1 MEEGKTMAQETE
13 IVTAPPAKME
23 FRLINPTED
32 GFLRTIK
39 WNREEL
45 EAAVRVKVASYQNVV
60 YTEDNLK
67 QAKADRAELNK
78 LTDAIEERRKK
89 VKNIIMEPYTTFEA
103 EVKEVLELIKEPV
116 SLIDAQVKAFE
127 DQQKE
132 EKKKSIRES
141 YEEVIGDLAA
151 VLPFERVF
159 DSRYLNKTYK
169 LSTAQADVKRKVEK
183 VRTDL
188 ETIDGLDSKYKLNA
202 KDVYIKTLDL
212 SKALAE
218 NKRLSDLEE
227 KLEAE
232 KRRKAA
238 EETERK
244 RLAEERR
251 RQEEAR
257 RAEEERQ
264 RAEVERIKAEQAA
277 QNQNV
282 SEEAQ
287 NGTNHPENGTTDTES
302 VSEPVENGT
311 VQWESE
317 AGSASPVGRVIES
330 IERQALA
337 AAVDPF
343 AQKLVVEEKK
353 FRTRFCA
360 VGTRAQLEGLI
371 QYMKENGIE
380 YGRIK

>member
-1 MEEGKTMAQETE
+1 MAEERAVEVVET
-13 IVTAPPAKME
+13 PPAKME
-23 FRLINPTED
+23 FRLINPTEG
-32 GFLRTIK
+32 GFLKAIK
-39 WNREEL
+39 WNRDEL
-45 EAAVRVKVASYQNVV
+45 EAAVKEKVAAHQNVV

-78 LTDAIEERRKK
+78 LTEAIEERRKK
-89 VKNIIMEPYTTFEA
+89 VKSIIMEPYTNFEA

-116 SLIDAQVKAFE
+116 GMIDTQIKAFE

-132 EKKKSIRES
+132 EKKKSIQES
-141 YEEVIGDLAA
+141 YDEAIGDLAE

-159 DSRYLNKTYK
+159 EARYLNKTYK
-169 LSTAQADVKRKVEK
+169 LSTAQADVKKKVER

-188 ETIDGLDSKYKLNA
+188 ETIDSLESKYKLNA

-232 KRRKAA
+232 KRRKA
-238 EETERK
+238 EEEAERK
-244 RLAEERR
+244 RQAEERR
-251 RQEEAR
+251 KREEER
-257 RAEEERQ
+257 RAEEER
-264 RAEVERIKAEQAA
+264 RKAEAEKLKDEQAA
-277 QNQNV
+277 QNQSVSEEVQGGTKQPESGTVEGENV
-282 SEEAQ
+282 SEP
-287 NGTNHPENGTTDTES
+287 TENGTITQENES
-302 VSEPVENGT
+302 GPVSPMGK
-311 VQWESE
+311 
-317 AGSASPVGRVIES
+317 VIES
-330 IERQALA
+330 IERQAFA
-337 AAVDPF
+337 VAVDPF
-343 AQKLVVEEKK
+343 VQKPVVEEKK

-371 QYMKENGIE
+371 QYMQENGIE

>member
-1 MEEGKTMAQETE
+1 MEEEKTMAQETG
-13 IVTAPPAKME
+13 VVAAPPAKME

-45 EAAVRVKVASYQNVV
+45 EAAVRAKVASYQNVV
-60 YTEDNLK
+60 YTEDNLR

-78 LTDAIEERRKK
+78 LTEAIEERRKK
-89 VKNIIMEPYTTFEA
+89 VKNIIMEPYTTFET
-103 EVKEVLELIKEPV
+103 EVKEVLELIKEPA
-116 SLIDAQVKAFE
+116 SLIDAQIKAFE

-132 EKKKSIRES
+132 EKKKSILES

-151 VLPFERVF
+151 ILPFERVF

-212 SKALAE
+212 SKALVE

-232 KRRKAA
+232 NKRKAA
-238 EETERK
+238 EEAERK
-244 RLAEERR
+244 RLAEERQ

-257 RAEEERQ
+257 RAE
-264 RAEVERIKAEQAA
+264 AERIKAEQAT
-277 QNQNV
+277 QNQSV

-287 NGTNHPENGTTDTES
+287 TGTNQPEIGTTDTES
-302 VSEPVENGT
+302 VSESVENGT
-311 VQWESE
+311 VPWESE
-317 AGSASPVGRVIES
+317 AGPVSPMGRAIES
-330 IERQALA
+330 IERQAFA

-343 AQKLVVEEKK
+343 APKKEEAKR

-360 VGTRAQLEGLI
+360 VGTRAQLQGLV
-371 QYMKENGIE
+371 QYMQENGIE

>member
-1 MEEGKTMAQETE
+1 MAEERVQAE
-13 IVTAPPAKME
+13 IIEAPPQKME

-45 EAAVRVKVASYQNVV
+45 EAAVREKVADYQNVV

-78 LTDAIEERRKK
+78 LAEAIEDRRKK
-89 VKNIIMEPYTTFEA
+89 VKNIILEPYSAFEA

-116 SLIDAQVKAFE
+116 GMIDTQIKAFE

-132 EKKKSIRES
+132 EKKAAIRKS
-141 YEEVIGDLAA
+141 YDEVIGDLAA
-151 VLPFERVF
+151 VLPFEKVF

-169 LSTAQADVKRKVEK
+169 LGVAQADVRGKVEK
-183 VRTDL
+183 VRIDL
-188 ETIDGLDSKYKLNA
+188 ETIDGLNSKYKLNA

-218 NKRLSDLEE
+218 NKRLTDLEE

-232 KRRKAA
+232 KRRKAEEEA
-238 EETERK
+238 EKK

-251 RQEEAR
+251 KQEEER
-257 RAEEERQ
+257 RAEEERR
-264 RAEVERIKAEQAA
+264 RAEAARMEAEQ
-277 QNQNV
+277 
-282 SEEAQ
+282 SRSM
-287 NGTNHPENGTTDTES
+287 PEKPQDVTDQPES
-302 VSEPVENGT
+302 GP
-311 VQWESE
+311 ESPM
-317 AGSASPVGRVIES
+317 GKVIES
-330 IERQALA
+330 VERQAFA

-343 AQKLVVEEKK
+343 TQKPAEEKR

>member
-1 MEEGKTMAQETE
+1 MAEERVQAE
-13 IVTAPPAKME
+13 IIEAPPQKME

-45 EAAVRVKVASYQNVV
+45 EAAVRAKVASYQNVV

-78 LTDAIEERRKK
+78 LTEAIEDRRKR
-89 VKNIIMEPYTTFEA
+89 VKNIIMEPYATFEA

-116 SLIDAQVKAFE
+116 GLIDVQIKAFE

-141 YEEVIGDLAA
+141 YDEVIGDLAE
-151 VLPFERVF
+151 VLPFEKVF

-169 LSTAQADVKRKVEK
+169 LSTAQADVKKKVEK

-188 ETIDGLDSKYKLNA
+188 ETIDSLDSKYKLNA

-232 KRRKAA
+232 KRRKA
-238 EETERK
+238 EEEAERK
-244 RLAEERR
+244 RQAEERR

-257 RAEEERQ
+257 KAEEERQ
-264 RAEVERIKAEQAA
+264 RAEAARIEAGWAA
-277 QNQNV
+277 QNQSV
-282 SEEAQ
+282 SEKVQ
-287 NGTNHPENGTTDTES
+287 NGTNQPETGTTGDKS
-302 VSEPVENGT
+302 VSESVESGT
-311 VQWESE
+311 IPWENES
-317 AGSASPVGRVIES
+317 GPASPMGQAIES
-330 IERQALA
+330 VERQAFA

-343 AQKLVVEEKK
+343 AQKPVVEEKK

-371 QYMKENGIE
+371 NYMKENGIE